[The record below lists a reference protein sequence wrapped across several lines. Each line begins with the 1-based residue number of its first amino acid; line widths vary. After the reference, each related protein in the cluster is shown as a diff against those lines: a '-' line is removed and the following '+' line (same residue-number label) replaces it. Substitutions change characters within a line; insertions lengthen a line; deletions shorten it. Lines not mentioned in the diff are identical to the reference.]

1 MNKKHES
8 HGTSRGVEITDAVIK
23 KLAEEAEAGY
33 ETGLLKHRG
42 GRPLIGSGPADVV
55 AVRLDPDLR
64 SAVEAQAQAD
74 GSTPSEVIRRA
85 IRAYVRVA

>member
-1 MNKKHES
+1 MNTKHKS

-23 KLAEEAEAGY
+23 ELAEEAEAGY
-33 ETGLLKHRG
+33 EVVPLKHRG
-42 GRPLIGSGPADVV
+42 GRPLLGSGPADVV

-74 GSTPSEVIRRA
+74 GSTASDVIRRA
-85 IRAYVRVA
+85 IRAYVHVA

>member
-1 MNKKHES
+1 MNTKHKS
-8 HGTSRGVEITDAVIK
+8 HGTSRGVEITEPVIK

-33 ETGLLKHRG
+33 ETGPLKHRG

-74 GSTPSEVIRRA
+74 GSTASEVIRRA
-85 IRAYVRVA
+85 IRAYVHIA